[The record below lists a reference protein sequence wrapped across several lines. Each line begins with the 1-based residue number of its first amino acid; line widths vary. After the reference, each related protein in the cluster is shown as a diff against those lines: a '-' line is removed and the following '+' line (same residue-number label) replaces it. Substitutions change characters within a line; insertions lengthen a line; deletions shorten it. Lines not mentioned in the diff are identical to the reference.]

1 MLVCVFIWFYLYG
14 FCGFSVISVL
24 MRGLKYSALD
34 VKNNFLRYLFAW
46 RMKDNLA
53 FFFCFGDL
61 IPHSVFFSVLCLFIL
76 RLHVLVE

>member
-24 MRGLKYSALD
+24 MRGLKYSALE

-46 RMKDNLA
+46 RMKT
-53 FFFCFGDL
+53 
-61 IPHSVFFSVLCLFIL
+61 ISHSFSVLEILF
-76 RLHVLVE
+76 HVLFSSLYFVCLY